1 MLSVPFYHSLLKK
14 YVIVFGTL
22 FNNIRIERFNSDGTV
37 HDTLKVPIAYGPR
50 EKFLARVEAN
60 PTGIADTAILL
71 PRIGF
76 EMTGISY
83 ASDRKLQTTTP
94 IYTKNNV
101 NGNSVLKKVYQ
112 PVPYDIQ
119 FTMSIISKS
128 TEDGARII
136 EQILPY
142 FTPEWTISV
151 KLLSDFDNYTDIPIV
166 INSLDIQDEYTGDF
180 KERRALTYTM
190 VFNMK
195 AYLFGPVTQSKVIKI
210 SNVNMLAPLES
221 NTVLTKIVTR
231 PGLDANGNPT
241 TLLANTIPYQQI
253 DETDNFGYIVT
264 SSSFPNVQ

>member
-71 PRIGF
+71 PRMGF
-76 EMTGISY
+76 EMTGITY
-83 ASDRKLQTTTP
+83 ASDRKLQTTVP
-94 IYTKNNV
+94 LYTKNNV

-119 FTMSIISKS
+119 FTLSIMSKS

-151 KLLSDFDNYTDIPIV
+151 KLLEDFDNYTDIPIV
-166 INSLDIQDEYTGDF
+166 INNLDIQDTYDGDF
-180 KERRALTYTM
+180 KERRSLTYTIT
-190 VFNMK
+190 FNMK

-210 SNVNMLAPLES
+210 SKVNMRAPLDANS
-221 NTVLTKIVTR
+221 VLTKIVTQ

-241 TLLANTIPYQQI
+241 TSLSTTIPYQQI
-253 DETDNFGYIVT
+253 DENDNYGYIIT
-264 SSSFPNVQ
+264 ASDFPVG